1 MSIVIPTKD
10 HVETLD
16 ACVTSIAQKATYANY
31 EIVLVENNSEA
42 PETFAYYEALP
53 ERVAAASDGK
63 GAVRVEWWP
72 GEFNYSQIINFGV
85 EHAKGDYL
93 LLLNNDTEVISPDFI
108 QEMMGNLQRPDAGV
122 VGAKLYFADHLVQH
136 AGILVG
142 VRGAL
147 AHANQDFSAKREG
160 YLARAVRPGNFSA
173 VTGACQMV
181 RRDVFEQVGGY
192 NEEFAVGFNDADFCL
207 RVWEAGYRTIFTP
220 YAELYHYE
228 FTSRGRE
235 EANEEKMRRWKREQ
249 ALFIQRWPEFFLD
262 GDPWLGPNL
271 SAESEY
277 FSV

>member
-1 MSIVIPTKD
+1 MRYALPEPAPLVSIVIPTKD

-16 ACVTSIAQKATYANY
+16 ACVMSIAQKATYANY

-42 PETFAYYEALP
+42 PETFAYYETLP
-53 ERVAAASDGK
+53 ERVAAASEGK
-63 GAVRVEWWP
+63 GVARVVYWP

-108 QEMMGNLQRPDAGV
+108 EEMMGYLQRPDAGV
-122 VGAKLYFADHLVQH
+122 VGAKLCFADHLVQH

-160 YLARAVRPGNFSA
+160 YLARAVRPGNFSV

-192 NEEFAVGFNDADFCL
+192 NEKFAVGFKDTDFCL

-235 EANEEKMRRWKREQ
+235 EASE
-249 ALFIQRWPEFFLD
+249 
-262 GDPWLGPNL
+262 GNL
-271 SAESEY
+271 RC
-277 FSV
+277 

>member
-1 MSIVIPTKD
+1 MKQ
-10 HVETLD
+10 
-16 ACVTSIAQKATYANY
+16 CW
-31 EIVLVENNSEA
+31 
-42 PETFAYYEALP
+42 
-53 ERVAAASDGK
+53 DG
-63 GAVRVEWWP
+63 
-72 GEFNYSQIINFGV
+72 
-85 EHAKGDYL
+85 YL
-93 LLLNNDTEVISPDFI
+93 LLRNNDTEVICPDFI
-108 QEMMGNLQRPDAGV
+108 EEMMGYLQRPDAGV

-235 EANEEKMRRWKREQ
+235 EANEEKLRRWKREQ
-249 ALFIQRWPEFFLD
+249 ALFVQHWPECFTNKGSWPNPNFTTKRVFFTLAF
-262 GDPWLGPNL
+262 LGLVQWHDDFHPDKCYRNSFPL
-271 SAESEY
+271 Y
-277 FSV
+277 FGVSRVEREVIL

>member
-1 MSIVIPTKD
+1 
-10 HVETLD
+10 
-16 ACVTSIAQKATYANY
+16 
-31 EIVLVENNSEA
+31 
-42 PETFAYYEALP
+42 
-53 ERVAAASDGK
+53 
-63 GAVRVEWWP
+63 
-72 GEFNYSQIINFGV
+72 
-85 EHAKGDYL
+85 
-93 LLLNNDTEVISPDFI
+93 
-108 QEMMGNLQRPDAGV
+108 MMGYLQRPDAGV
-122 VGAKLYFADHLVQH
+122 VGAKLYFADHMVQH

-235 EANEEKMRRWKREQ
+235 EANEEKLRRWKREQ
-249 ALFIQRWPEFFLD
+249 ALFMQRWPEFFLT

-271 SAESEY
+271 SSESEY
-277 FSV
+277 FSL